1 MTKVRYLTRMIPVF
15 LGLTAAVSMAHAQAG
30 PVFAYF
36 GAGSAYASSN
46 GQQIDTFGD
55 GNLYNTPKLGGTFLD
70 FGAGIMFTD
79 HFGAGGEF
87 SWRAT
92 QGNYAGLKYRPL
104 FYDFDGIWQPFKSK
118 RITPE
123 LRAGIGGVSVRYY
136 YNSQYCD
143 QFAGCSTSNQ
153 YLESSRHF
161 QVNFAAAARVHI
173 TPHVFLRPAIDVHY
187 VNNFFQFGSNWVPEY
202 TLSVGYAF
210 GNSE

>member
-1 MTKVRYLTRMIPVF
+1 MVPVF
-15 LGLTAAVSMAHAQAG
+15 LALTAAVSMAHAQAG

-70 FGAGIMFTD
+70 FGAGIMLTD
-79 HFGAGGEF
+79 HYGVGGQL